1 MTTLEEF
8 KEIEAMATKG
18 PLKADNNLGCKRISA
33 KLYGNHKQAK
43 RTEIAHTVGL
53 PEEEDSANAKLF
65 AISRSALP
73 ALIAVAEGMATSM
86 ENLKPFFKDYVGQM
100 VISKIPGWQEI
111 DREFQQALAAYEAWK
126 LNIEGE
132 K

>member
-1 MTTLEEF
+1 MTTLTEF
-8 KEIEAMATKG
+8 KEIETPLLKFLRYFRDEKATG
-18 PLKADNNLGCKRISA
+18 TLAYDELQ
-33 KLYGNHKQAK
+33 HH
-43 RTEIAHTVGL
+43 IAEYT
-53 PEEEDSANAKLF
+53 
-65 AISRSALP
+65 